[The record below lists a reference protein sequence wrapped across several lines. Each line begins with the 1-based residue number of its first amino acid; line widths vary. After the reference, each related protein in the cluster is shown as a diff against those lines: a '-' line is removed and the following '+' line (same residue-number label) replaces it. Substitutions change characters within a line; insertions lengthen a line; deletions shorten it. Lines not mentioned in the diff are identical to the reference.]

1 MIWNL
6 TIVIIY
12 KFCKKRNFIQPP
24 GEPKE
29 QHLGEVRSNK
39 FVLQKFHKRQNYRK
53 GRHTLTAHLW
63 ENCKKS
69 SIKKRLLNYFKIPCS
84 NDPKYLNKGVSK
96 WKFNIASAFK
106 FAPPPWP
113 RYPLPIMVIVQAS
126 RSEQSS
132 ARRHFNKCINRLLS
146 TNGLVGW

>member
-39 FVLQKFHKRQNYRK
+39 FVLQKIHKKTKLPEGSTYYDGAFVRILQ
-53 GRHTLTAHLW
+53 
-63 ENCKKS
+63 KKLN
-69 SIKKRLLNYFKIPCS
+69 KKRLLNYFKIPCS
-84 NDPKYLNKGVSK
+84 NDPKYLNTSVSK
-96 WKFNIASAFK
+96 WKFIIASVFK
-106 FAPPPWP
+106 FAPPP
-113 RYPLPIMVIVQAS
+113 
-126 RSEQSS
+126 
-132 ARRHFNKCINRLLS
+132 
-146 TNGLVGW
+146 